1 MKRALAVFFT
11 LALLSVSL
19 LTAAAGA
26 SSSPTT
32 QGANGNGYGACNGP
46 LNSTHNSNSG
56 NHDGGYYYCYPY

>member
-11 LALLSVSL
+11 LALLSISL
-19 LTAAAGA
+19 LATTAIA

-46 LNSTHNSNSG
+46 LNATHNGNNG
-56 NHDGGYYYCYPY
+56 NHDGGYYYTCG

>member
-19 LTAAAGA
+19 FVAPAGA
-26 SSSPTT
+26 TSSPST

-46 LNSTHNSNSG
+46 LNYTHNSNNG
-56 NHDGGYYYCYPY
+56 NHEGGYYYICG